1 MAYINEHFLK
11 LQAGY
16 LFPEIGRRVNEFSQA
31 NPDKAENLI
40 RCGIGDVTEALP
52 TAVIEALH
60 AAVDEMGNRETFRG
74 YAPELGYD
82 FLREAI
88 AEHDYAKRGTDISS
102 DEIFVSDGAKCDT
115 ANILDILGDQNHIA
129 ITDPVY
135 PVYLDTN
142 VMAGH
147 AGSADDDGQFEG
159 IIYLPCTAENNF
171 VPAIPEQKADLIYL
185 CYPNNPTGATA
196 TTEQLATWV
205 DYAKAHSSIILYDAA
220 YEAFIQEPDV
230 PHSIFEIDGA
240 RECAIEFRS
249 FSKNAGFTGTR
260 CAFTVVPRELT
271 ASDGA
276 GNKHA
281 LHSLWARRV
290 ATKFNGT
297 SYPIQRAA
305 AAVYTEAGQAQVSD
319 LINHYM
325 GNAKILCEAAR
336 SAGLEVFGG
345 TNAPYI
351 WVKTPNSAPSWDI
364 FDKVLN
370 EASVVVTPGA
380 GFGNAGEGYFRI
392 SAFNSR
398 ENAEEVARR
407 IQAMNW

>member
-11 LQAGY
+11 LQDGY
-16 LFPEIGRRVNEFSQA
+16 LFPEIGRRVSEFSQA

-52 TAVIEALH
+52 AAVIEALH
-60 AAVDEMGNRETFRG
+60 AAVDEMGKRETFRG

-88 AEHDYAKRGTDISS
+88 AEHDYTKRGMDIGS

-115 ANILDILGDQNHIA
+115 ANILDILGSQNRIA

-147 AGSADDDGQFEG
+147 TGPADDDGQFEG

-185 CYPNNPTGATA
+185 CYPNHPTGATA
-196 TTEQLATWV
+196 TREQLAAWV
-205 DYAKAHSSIILYDAA
+205 GYAKANSSIILYDAA
-220 YEAFIQEPDV
+220 YEAFIQEPEV

-260 CAFTVVPRELT
+260 CAFTVVPRGLM

-276 GNKHA
+276 GNEYV

-305 AAVYTEAGQAQVSD
+305 AAVYTEAGQAQVND
-319 LINHYM
+319 LINHYI
-325 GNAKILCEAAR
+325 GNAKILYEAAH

-351 WVKTPNSAPSWDI
+351 WVKTPNGAPSWNI

-370 EASVVVTPGA
+370 EASVVITPGA

-398 ENAEEVARR
+398 ENAEEVAKR
-407 IQAMNW
+407 IQAMSW

>member
-1 MAYINEHFLK
+1 MDFQPADRIKQLP
-11 LQAGY
+11 AY
-16 LFPEIGRRVNEFSQA
+16 LFMRLNEIRDQKMSQGI
-31 NPDKAENLI
+31 DVISL
-40 RCGIGDVTEALP
+40 GIGDPDLPTPPEVVEAL
-52 TAVIEALH
+52 AEAGRDQSTHQYCDDGLP
-60 AAVDEMGNRETFRG
+60 AF
-74 YAPELGYD
+74 
-82 FLREAI
+82 REAI
-88 AEHDYAKRGTDISS
+88 VAWYRRRFGVALDPSDNIVPLIGSKEGIAHLPIALINPGDYAL
-102 DEIFVSDGAKCDT
+102 VP
-115 ANILDILGDQNHIA
+115 
-129 ITDPVY
+129 DPGY
-135 PVYLDTN
+135 PVYAIGTELVGGN
-142 VMAGH
+142 VH
-147 AGSADDDGQFEG
+147 
-159 IIYLPCTAENNF
+159 YLSLTAENCWLPDF
-171 VPAIPEQKADLIYL
+171 DSIPDAVVAASKLMWL

-196 TTEQLATWV
+196 TRDQLAAWV
-205 DYAKAHSSIILYDAA
+205 DYAKANNSIILYDAA

-260 CAFTVVPRELT
+260 CAFTVVPKELT

-276 GNKHA
+276 GNEYV

-351 WVKTPNSAPSWDI
+351 WVKTPNGAPSWDI

-370 EASVVVTPGA
+370 EASVVITPGA

-398 ENAEEVARR
+398 ENAEEVAKR
-407 IQAMNW
+407 IQAVSW

>member
-52 TAVIEALH
+52 AAVIEALH
-60 AAVDEMGNRETFRG
+60 SAVDEMGERETFRG

-88 AEHDYAKRGTDISS
+88 TEHDYTNRGMDIGA

-115 ANILDILGDQNHIA
+115 ANILDILGNQNCIA

-147 AGSADDDGQFEG
+147 TGPADDDGQFEG

-196 TTEQLATWV
+196 TRDQLAAWV
-205 DYAKAHSSIILYDAA
+205 DYAKGNNSIILYDAA

-260 CAFTVVPRELT
+260 CAFTVVPKELT
-271 ASDGA
+271 AADTDG
-276 GNKHA
+276 NEHA

-305 AAVYTEAGQAQVSD
+305 AAVYTVAGQAQVNN

-370 EASVVVTPGA
+370 EASVVITPGA
-380 GFGNAGEGYFRI
+380 GFGAAGEGYFRI

-407 IQAMNW
+407 IQAMSW

>member
-1 MAYINEHFLK
+1 MAFINEHYLK

-16 LFPEIGRRVNEFSQA
+16 LFPEISRRVDAFSKA
-31 NPDKAENLI
+31 NPEKAVGLI

-52 TAVIEALH
+52 AAVIEALH
-60 AAVDEMGNRETFRG
+60 AAVDEMGARETFRG

-88 AEHDYAKRGTDISS
+88 AEHDYAARGMDI
-102 DEIFVSDGAKCDT
+102 DAGEIFISDGAKCDT
-115 ANILDILGDQNHIA
+115 ANILDILGHQNRIA

-147 AGSADDDGQFEG
+147 TGPADDDGLFEG
-159 IIYLPCTAENNF
+159 IIYLPCTAENDF
-171 VPAIPEQKADLIYL
+171 VPTIPDEKADIIYL

-196 TTEQLATWV
+196 TKGQLAAWV
-205 DYAKAHSSIILYDAA
+205 EYARTNHSIILYDAA
-220 YEAFIQEPDV
+220 YEAFIQDPDV
-230 PHSIFEIDGA
+230 PRSIYEIDGA

-260 CAFTVVPRELT
+260 CAFTVVPKELT
-271 ASDGA
+271 AADNTGDE
-276 GNKHA
+276 HA
-281 LHSLWARRV
+281 LLGLWARRM

-305 AAVYTEAGQAQVSD
+305 AAVYTEAGQTQVKALVD
-319 LINHYM
+319 HYM
-325 GNAKILCEAAR
+325 GNAKILREAAA

-351 WVKTPNSAPSWDI
+351 WVKTPNGAPSWDI

-370 EASVVVTPGA
+370 DAAVVITPGV

-398 ENAEEVARR
+398 ANAEEVAER
-407 IQAMNW
+407 IGEMKW

>member
-11 LQAGY
+11 LQDGY
-16 LFPEIGRRVNEFSQA
+16 LFPEIGRRVSEFSQA

-52 TAVIEALH
+52 AAVIEALH
-60 AAVDEMGNRETFRG
+60 AAVDEMGKRETFRG

-88 AEHDYAKRGTDISS
+88 ADHDYTKRGMDIGN

-115 ANILDILGDQNHIA
+115 ANILDILGSQNRIA

-147 AGSADDDGQFEG
+147 TGPADDDGQFEG

-171 VPAIPEQKADLIYL
+171 VPAIPDEKADLIYL
-185 CYPNNPTGATA
+185 CYPNNPTGAAA
-196 TTEQLATWV
+196 TSEQLAAWV
-205 DYAKAHSSIILYDAA
+205 DYAKANNSIILYDAA

-260 CAFTVVPRELT
+260 CAFTVVPKELM
-271 ASDGA
+271 ASDGT
-276 GNKHA
+276 GNEHA
-281 LHSLWARRV
+281 LHSLWTRRV
-290 ATKFNGT
+290 TTKFNGT

-305 AAVYTEAGQAQVSD
+305 AAVYTVAGQAQVND

-325 GNAKILCEAAR
+325 GNAKILCEASR

-351 WVKTPNSAPSWDI
+351 WMKTPNGAPSWDI

-370 EASVVVTPGA
+370 EASVVITPGA

-398 ENAEEVARR
+398 ENAEEVANR
-407 IQAMNW
+407 IQAVSW

>member
-52 TAVIEALH
+52 AAVIEALH
-60 AAVDEMGNRETFRG
+60 SAVDEMGKRETFRG

-88 AEHDYAKRGTDISS
+88 AEHDYAKHGMDIGS

-115 ANILDILGDQNHIA
+115 ANILDILGNQNCIA

-147 AGSADDDGQFEG
+147 TGPADDDGQFEG

-196 TTEQLATWV
+196 TREQLAAWV
-205 DYAKAHSSIILYDAA
+205 DYAKANNSIILYDAA

-260 CAFTVVPRELT
+260 CAFTVVPKELT

-276 GNKHA
+276 GNEHA

-305 AAVYTEAGQAQVSD
+305 AAVYTVAGQAQVND

-325 GNAKILCEAAR
+325 GNAKILCEASR

-351 WVKTPNSAPSWDI
+351 WVKTPNGVPSWDV

-370 EASVVVTPGA
+370 EASVVITPGA

-398 ENAEEVARR
+398 ENAEEVAKR
-407 IQAMNW
+407 IQAIGW

>member
-1 MAYINEHFLK
+1 MAYINEHYLK

-31 NPDKAENLI
+31 NPDAAARLI

-52 TAVIEALH
+52 AACVEALH
-60 AAVDEMGNRETFRG
+60 AAVDEMANRDSFRG
-74 YAPELGYD
+74 YGPELGYE

-88 AEHDYAKRGTDISS
+88 AENDFAARGVKVSA
-102 DEIFVSDGAKCDT
+102 DEIFISDGAKCDT
-115 ANILDILGDQNHIA
+115 ANILDILGHQNRIA

-147 AGSADDDGQFEG
+147 TGNANDAGQYEG
-159 IIYLPCTAENNF
+159 IVYLPCTAENNF
-171 VPAIPEQKADLIYL
+171 VPAFPAEKADIIYL

-196 TTEQLATWV
+196 TREQLAKWV
-205 DYAKAHSSIILYDAA
+205 TYAKENDAIILYDAA
-220 YEAFIQEPDV
+220 YEAFIQDNDV
-230 PHSIFEIDGA
+230 PHSIYEIEGA
-240 RECAIEFRS
+240 RDCAIEFRS

-260 CAFTVVPRELT
+260 CAFTVVPKELSGKD
-271 ASDGA
+271 AE
-276 GNKHA
+276 GNEHG
-281 LHSLWARRV
+281 LHGLWARRM

-297 SYPIQRAA
+297 SYPIQKAA
-305 AAVYTEAGQAQVSD
+305 AAVYSENGKKQVAE
-319 LINHYM
+319 LVAHYM
-325 GNAKILCEAAR
+325 GNAKILREAA
-336 SAGLEVFGG
+336 SASGLDVYGG

-351 WVKTPNSAPSWDI
+351 WVKTPGGTPSWDI

-370 EASVVVTPGA
+370 DASVVITPGA
-380 GFGNAGEGYFRI
+380 GFGSAGEGYFRI

-398 ENAEEVARR
+398 ANAEEVAHR
-407 IQAMNW
+407 ISELNW

>member
-60 AAVDEMGNRETFRG
+60 AAVDEMGSRETFRG

-88 AEHDYAKRGTDISS
+88 AEHDYAKRGMDIGS

-115 ANILDILGDQNHIA
+115 ANILDILGSQNRIA

-147 AGSADDDGQFEG
+147 TGPADDDGQFEG

-196 TTEQLATWV
+196 TRDQLAAWV
-205 DYAKAHSSIILYDAA
+205 DYAKS
-220 YEAFIQEPDV
+220 
-230 PHSIFEIDGA
+230 
-240 RECAIEFRS
+240 
-249 FSKNAGFTGTR
+249 N
-260 CAFTVVPRELT
+260 
-271 ASDGA
+271 
-276 GNKHA
+276 N
-281 LHSLWARRV
+281 
-290 ATKFNGT
+290 
-297 SYPIQRAA
+297 
-305 AAVYTEAGQAQVSD
+305 
-319 LINHYM
+319 
-325 GNAKILCEAAR
+325 
-336 SAGLEVFGG
+336 
-345 TNAPYI
+345 
-351 WVKTPNSAPSWDI
+351 
-364 FDKVLN
+364 
-370 EASVVVTPGA
+370 
-380 GFGNAGEGYFRI
+380 
-392 SAFNSR
+392 
-398 ENAEEVARR
+398 
-407 IQAMNW
+407 